1 MGRALSI
8 NNKNPFLSMTS
19 KSFSLFGPLLPSPS
33 RDSLGVFDIAIVNKL
48 TLGDG
53 CEVEASNR
61 GLCAHSGTNKGR
73 GKMFFSFSNRASG
86 D

>member
-1 MGRALSI
+1 MGLALSI
-8 NNKNPFLSMTS
+8 NNKNPFLSMT
-19 KSFSLFGPLLPSPS
+19 FNSLSLLGPLLPSPS
-33 RDSLGVFDIAIVNKL
+33 RESLGVFGIVKVNKL

-61 GLCAHSGTNKGR
+61 GLRAHSGTNKGR
-73 GKMFFSFSNRASG
+73 GKMVLFSNRSSG